1 MSPDDARA
9 RPPHHATTNLNTCS
23 RDLGPTIHYTDSR
36 GWAAAIDAAEGTPR
50 RVLYVW
56 GANVHN
62 WDRAAGMVIVGGGM
76 ADLTGPTH
84 GTARHYYAGLV
95 TTKAETD
102 MTTALAA
109 LDRSAFAIIHL
120 IRSGRYDRVEI
131 PSGTAPGGHG
141 LGTGLAVDQ
150 NGFDQPTFQAAIT
163 RALHA
168 IHTVAA
174 EVAQRRA
181 VTVTTSTDT
190 TRPGRPLPAASVF
203 PSSSVVRAHEE
214 WEINGRSEAAAGRAL
229 PPPHVASGRATGVTS
244 ARPLSFS
251 EGASARD
258 PSYMN
263 EGSDSDPD
271 LKPVRTYQRQRKP
284 PAAAS
289 QMELDAR
296 LARTIQAKEDRA
308 AMGKGSDEC
317 DAVMGDAAMATQLP
331 GMEARSQDAIMNG
344 ITFVD
349 SEDDDSD
356 VRVLEQDGKPSA
368 DDWGDCVI
376 VDPPPPS
383 LHAPQLALATHRTM
397 AAADPFGKPPPP
409 SQPMAA
415 ADPFGKPP
423 PPSQPRQQPEI
434 ALRSNSLL
442 HLDGRANDDWASATT
457 KRTAVGALGSG
468 MGSRFVSARL
478 ETSDGCGPTGS
489 LWLREQHQDRPPA
502 GPCGPSDSGPSETA
516 PAATQIT
523 GLNLK
528 SDTNASRS
536 RMKANAEAEN
546 NSQIAPATTWMPRTL
561 ELVRNDP
568 LVDLKAFGKAGGA
581 QGTVVQHKWQAE
593 RLTREYFARDG
604 IGSWKMP
611 PGTNKANT
619 LVFACT
625 ASCGMIVSWSR
636 KTPLKKDI
644 AAGNAAATWRCVG
657 LREHTETCM
666 TERATGRSGRTSHQ
680 SMSPY
685 TAEQFSRTLLAHILR
700 NNAPLPRRRCREIL
714 EQCATVD
721 ITQDLVRRARE
732 KALDSLVAMNS
743 VLMAALEEEAD
754 LWRAK
759 GHFVEIRSVD
769 AEEMLHIRQDMYRT
783 IHADMIRDRSVPQ
796 NSTFDPSIVT
806 LGNIEHGMKY
816 FTGMTF
822 IPKWVQLYGKYLR
835 LTSATDGGH
844 TTCGDTP
851 SGTITNTLAYDTAY
865 NAILICFSYDIFPEG
880 AKTYGPHNSAI
891 KSFLP
896 WFDVPGRT
904 VVHDGEKAA
913 ASEIAKFFLHVLSFL
928 DPWHLKNRISLK
940 FPGSSGVHYYTEAL
954 YAPSQPECDAIVDE
968 MLRVEPQ
975 VMRFERECGVGPAV
989 CC

>member
-1 MSPDDARA
+1 
-9 RPPHHATTNLNTCS
+9 
-23 RDLGPTIHYTDSR
+23 
-36 GWAAAIDAAEGTPR
+36 
-50 RVLYVW
+50 
-56 GANVHN
+56 
-62 WDRAAGMVIVGGGM
+62 
-76 ADLTGPTH
+76 
-84 GTARHYYAGLV
+84 
-95 TTKAETD
+95 
-102 MTTALAA
+102 
-109 LDRSAFAIIHL
+109 
-120 IRSGRYDRVEI
+120 
-131 PSGTAPGGHG
+131 
-141 LGTGLAVDQ
+141 
-150 NGFDQPTFQAAIT
+150 
-163 RALHA
+163 
-168 IHTVAA
+168 
-174 EVAQRRA
+174 
-181 VTVTTSTDT
+181 
-190 TRPGRPLPAASVF
+190 
-203 PSSSVVRAHEE
+203 
-214 WEINGRSEAAAGRAL
+214 
-229 PPPHVASGRATGVTS
+229 
-244 ARPLSFS
+244 
-251 EGASARD
+251 
-258 PSYMN
+258 
-263 EGSDSDPD
+263 
-271 LKPVRTYQRQRKP
+271 
-284 PAAAS
+284 
-289 QMELDAR
+289 
-296 LARTIQAKEDRA
+296 
-308 AMGKGSDEC
+308 
-317 DAVMGDAAMATQLP
+317 
-331 GMEARSQDAIMNG
+331 
-344 ITFVD
+344 
-349 SEDDDSD
+349 
-356 VRVLEQDGKPSA
+356 
-368 DDWGDCVI
+368 
-376 VDPPPPS
+376 
-383 LHAPQLALATHRTM
+383 
-397 AAADPFGKPPPP
+397 
-409 SQPMAA
+409 
-415 ADPFGKPP
+415 
-423 PPSQPRQQPEI
+423 
-434 ALRSNSLL
+434 
-442 HLDGRANDDWASATT
+442 
-457 KRTAVGALGSG
+457 
-468 MGSRFVSARL
+468 
-478 ETSDGCGPTGS
+478 
-489 LWLREQHQDRPPA
+489 
-502 GPCGPSDSGPSETA
+502 
-516 PAATQIT
+516 
-523 GLNLK
+523 
-528 SDTNASRS
+528 
-536 RMKANAEAEN
+536 MKANAEAEN

-568 LVDLKAFGKAGGA
+568 LVDLKAFEKAGGA

-666 TERATGRSGRTSHQ
+666 TERATGRSGRTRHRN
-680 SMSPY
+680 MSPY

-732 KALDSLVAMNS
+732 KALDSLVEMNS

-769 AEEMLHIRQDMYRT
+769 AEEMLIIKQDMYRT

-796 NSTFDPSIVT
+796 NSTFDPSIIT

-975 VMRFERECGVGPAV
+975 VMRFECECGVGPAV

>member
-1 MSPDDARA
+1 
-9 RPPHHATTNLNTCS
+9 
-23 RDLGPTIHYTDSR
+23 
-36 GWAAAIDAAEGTPR
+36 
-50 RVLYVW
+50 
-56 GANVHN
+56 
-62 WDRAAGMVIVGGGM
+62 
-76 ADLTGPTH
+76 
-84 GTARHYYAGLV
+84 
-95 TTKAETD
+95 
-102 MTTALAA
+102 
-109 LDRSAFAIIHL
+109 
-120 IRSGRYDRVEI
+120 
-131 PSGTAPGGHG
+131 
-141 LGTGLAVDQ
+141 
-150 NGFDQPTFQAAIT
+150 
-163 RALHA
+163 
-168 IHTVAA
+168 
-174 EVAQRRA
+174 
-181 VTVTTSTDT
+181 
-190 TRPGRPLPAASVF
+190 
-203 PSSSVVRAHEE
+203 
-214 WEINGRSEAAAGRAL
+214 
-229 PPPHVASGRATGVTS
+229 
-244 ARPLSFS
+244 
-251 EGASARD
+251 
-258 PSYMN
+258 
-263 EGSDSDPD
+263 
-271 LKPVRTYQRQRKP
+271 
-284 PAAAS
+284 
-289 QMELDAR
+289 
-296 LARTIQAKEDRA
+296 
-308 AMGKGSDEC
+308 
-317 DAVMGDAAMATQLP
+317 
-331 GMEARSQDAIMNG
+331 
-344 ITFVD
+344 
-349 SEDDDSD
+349 
-356 VRVLEQDGKPSA
+356 
-368 DDWGDCVI
+368 
-376 VDPPPPS
+376 
-383 LHAPQLALATHRTM
+383 
-397 AAADPFGKPPPP
+397 
-409 SQPMAA
+409 
-415 ADPFGKPP
+415 
-423 PPSQPRQQPEI
+423 
-434 ALRSNSLL
+434 
-442 HLDGRANDDWASATT
+442 
-457 KRTAVGALGSG
+457 
-468 MGSRFVSARL
+468 
-478 ETSDGCGPTGS
+478 
-489 LWLREQHQDRPPA
+489 
-502 GPCGPSDSGPSETA
+502 
-516 PAATQIT
+516 
-523 GLNLK
+523 
-528 SDTNASRS
+528 
-536 RMKANAEAEN
+536 MKANAEAEN